1 MRTILVIELSE
12 LRSAVSP
19 NGIRNTHVP
28 IPSMPLP
35 TDGSIEVLRVGV
47 NYVSEA
53 SEREWDWEIEVTKV
67 AFKDKKGK
75 IARERIGTEDWIKF

>member
-1 MRTILVIELSE
+1 MRTILVIELPE

-53 SEREWDWEIEVTKV
+53 SERE
-67 AFKDKKGK
+67 
-75 IARERIGTEDWIKF
+75 